1 MARIVIVSG
10 PCGSGKSTL
19 SGLLAEN
26 SVYPAAAHIHTDDFY
41 GYIRKGF
48 IPPWE
53 PESNA
58 QNATMIRAVAACAEE
73 YCRGGYEVFIDGVVG
88 PWFLEDWRGLAA
100 KGLDVR
106 YVILKPNLQETIR
119 RADARESAP
128 RLSRETVEHM
138 WNDFDRLGEYE
149 THTVDTTCQSASE
162 SAEVIRRMLD
172 AGDFRLKLG

>member
-10 PCGSGKSTL
+10 PCGAGKSTL

-26 SVYPAAAHIHTDDFY
+26 SENRTAAHIHTDDFY

-58 QNATMIRAVAACAEE
+58 QNATMIRAIAACAEE

-88 PWFLEDWRGLAA
+88 PWFLEDWRRLAE

-106 YVILKPNLQETIR
+106 YVILKPDLQETIR
-119 RADARESAP
+119 RADTRELAP

-138 WNDFDRLGEYE
+138 WNDFAHLGEYE
-149 THTVDTTCQSASE
+149 ANAIDTTGQTPEE
-162 SAEVIRRMLD
+162 SAGTIRRMLENG
-172 AGDFRLKLG
+172 AFRLK